1 MRKSSLLLTLVLFVS
16 LLTVSPVSFAAI
28 VVPGTGTNT
37 PPSKEPD
44 AATINAAFEEFRSLS
59 NKEKKARFKE
69 LKKEF
74 KAFKKAKKKDSDI
87 STNTLLLAIIA
98 ILLPPLAVFLHQG
111 EINTKFWISL
121 LLCFL
126 AIVTFFLWIIPV
138 LYAIL
143 VVLNVF

>member
-16 LLTVSPVSFAAI
+16 LLSVSPVSYAAI
-28 VVPGTGTNT
+28 VVPATGTST
-37 PPSKEPD
+37 PAKEPD
-44 AATINAAFEEFRSLS
+44 AATINAAFEEFKSLS
-59 NKEKKARFKE
+59 AKEKKARFKE

-74 KAFKKAKKKDSDI
+74 KAFKKAKKKDSDL

>member
-16 LLTVSPVSFAAI
+16 LLSIAPVSYAAI
-28 VVPGTGTNT
+28 VVPAPGTST
-37 PPSKEPD
+37 PAKEPD
-44 AATINAAFEEFRSLS
+44 ATTINAAFEEFRSLS

>member
-16 LLTVSPVSFAAI
+16 LLSIAPVSYAAI
-28 VVPGTGTNT
+28 VVPAPGTST
-37 PPSKEPD
+37 PATEPD
-44 AATINAAFEEFRSLS
+44 ATTINAAFEEFRSLS

>member
-1 MRKSSLLLTLVLFVS
+1 MRKSSLLLAFVLFISLFSVS
-16 LLTVSPVSFAAI
+16 SVSYAAI
-28 VVPGTGTNT
+28 VVPGTGTST
-37 PPSKEPD
+37 PAKEPD
-44 AATINAAFEEFRSLS
+44 AKTINAAFEEFRSLS
-59 NKEKKARFKE
+59 KKEKKARFKE
-69 LKKEF
+69 LKKEL
-74 KAFKKAKKKDSDI
+74 KAYKKAKKKDSDI

-138 LYAIL
+138 LYALL
-143 VVLNVF
+143 VVLNVL